1 MEEYEIFQNK
11 RTDKI
16 YLSRL
21 IEAKTQ
27 RVDDEGNIQEI
38 KRPLRIISKI
48 IDINESHKFIKDGKE
63 ISLRITSG
71 ERQEIKAKFYE
82 DTRGISTLQIQKY
95 TIENGNPHNT
105 YFTFTGREIEQL
117 FYFIKNIALLP
128 IRDNNK
134 ARIDDRFLEE
144 IILTKEQALKII
156 AEHPEIAKEIIE
168 NEITKK
174 DIINLGYRKKQLHI
188 FEKLLKEPEYFKE
201 TKNNLGLNKRDEDVW
216 QSFFEK
222 NTWILGYGLDF
233 VFNSPLENKKLEQVV
248 SGYSFNSSGK
258 RIDALLKRK
267 GLINSICF
275 AEIKTHKTPLLKRV
289 KTSYRPESWSVSDD
303 TTGGIAQVQKT
314 IQKSIENIKSKT
326 QIKNDEGNLTGEE
339 LFLYQPKS
347 FLIIG
352 TLAEFRNEFGINEDK
367 FSSFELFRRNVI
379 NPEILTFDELFE
391 RAKFIVKS
399 SHK

>member
-1 MEEYEIFQNK
+1 MDQYEIFQNK

-21 IEAKTQ
+21 IEAKIQ
-27 RVDDEGNIQEI
+27 IVDKDENIKEL
-38 KRPLRIISKI
+38 KRPLRIISKV
-48 IDINESHKFIKDGKE
+48 IDIKENHKFITNGKE
-63 ISLRITSG
+63 ISLRITPG

-82 DTRGISTLQIQKY
+82 DTRGVVTLQIQKY
-95 TIENGNPHNT
+95 TIKSGKPHNT
-105 YFTFTGREIEQL
+105 YFTFTGKEIEKL

-128 IRDNNK
+128 IRDENK

-144 IILTKEQALKII
+144 IVLTKEQALKII
-156 AEHPEIAKEIIE
+156 SEHPEISKEIIE

-174 DIINLGYRKKQLHI
+174 DIVNLGYRKKQLQV
-188 FEKLLKEPEYFKE
+188 FERLLKEPEYFDE
-201 TKNNLGLNKRDEDVW
+201 IRISLGTNKRDEDVW
-216 QSFFEK
+216 QNFFEK

-248 SGYSFNSSGK
+248 SGYSFSSSGK

-267 GLINSICF
+267 GLINSLCF
-275 AEIKTHKTPLLKRV
+275 AEIKTHKTLLLKKN
-289 KTSYRPESWSVSDD
+289 KTSYRPESWSVSDHV
-303 TTGGIAQVQKT
+303 TGGIAQIQRT
-314 IQKSIENIKSKT
+314 IQKSIKNIKSKT
-326 QIKNDEGNLTGEE
+326 QIKNDEGYLTGEE

-352 TLAEFRNEFGINEDK
+352 TLAEFSNELGINEDR
-367 FSSFELFRRNVI
+367 FSSFELFRRNII